1 EARSLAIILLSSV
14 GQFPADLGEGDVAA
28 VLSKPLKLSQLRD
41 GLRTVL
47 AEGPAASGTVVR
59 PAESTPAVAQPLR
72 ILLAEDN
79 VVNQRVAV
87 RTLER
92 LGHRADVVTNGRE
105 VLERLSQVTYD
116 VILMDV
122 QMPEMDG
129 LEASRAICARWSAAE
144 RPRII
149 AMTAAAME
157 GDRQACLAAGMDDY
171 IMKPVSLD
179 QLRRALEHCRPQG
192 RRSDAGEVAPEEFR
206 GEDVVDRSLLHQLQ
220 QDLGG
225 AETLRYVIRT
235 FLEATPGLLTVLRDA
250 AAQGDA
256 AAIQRAAHTLKGSS
270 ATLGAI
276 GLSGRCEEL
285 ERFGRTGDVQVA
297 RSIVAVVE
305 ALYGAVELALK
316 AEVDHPSA

>member
-1 EARSLAIILLSSV
+1 
-14 GQFPADLGEGDVAA
+14 
-28 VLSKPLKLSQLRD
+28 
-41 GLRTVL
+41 
-47 AEGPAASGTVVR
+47 
-59 PAESTPAVAQPLR
+59 
-72 ILLAEDN
+72 
-79 VVNQRVAV
+79 
-87 RTLER
+87 
-92 LGHRADVVTNGRE
+92 
-105 VLERLSQVTYD
+105 
-116 VILMDV
+116 MDV

-179 QLRRALEHCRPQG
+179 QLRRALGGCRPQG

-206 GEDVVDRSLLHQLQ
+206 REDVVDRSLLHQLQ
-220 QDLGG
+220 KDLGG

-270 ATLGAI
+270 ATLGAL

-297 RSIVAVVE
+297 RSMVAVVE